1 MEWSGAVEWSGFLE
15 WYFWSRNVCRVRSD
29 DYLKTT

>member
-15 WYFWSRNVCRVRSD
+15 WFFWSRNVCHLRSD

>member
-15 WYFWSRNVCRVRSD
+15 CFFWIRNVCHLRSD